1 MLEELIYCLCTP
13 QTKAR
18 NALKAVERL
27 RTLGLLDKP
36 EKNKVALILREA
48 GVRFHRTKAENIVE
62 AVKIFPKIVEK
73 IETIKEANMLRCWL
87 VKNVKGLGM
96 KEASHFLRNIGYNG
110 VAIIDRHIL
119 RFMFVEGLFDG
130 KPKTITRKQYV
141 LLEERLKKYAEKEG
155 LSMEELDLLIWAAST
170 GEVLK

>member
-1 MLEELIYCLCTP
+1 MQLLRIYGPEISKTLRSFEGTRNNPQRIWEELVYCLCTP

-27 RTLGLLDKP
+27 RTVSLLDKP

-48 GVRFHRTKAENIVE
+48 GVRFHRTKAEKITE
-62 AVKIFPKIVEK
+62 AVKIFPTIVEK
-73 IETIKEANMLRCWL
+73 IETIDEVKGLRDWL

-96 KEASHFLRNIGYNG
+96 KEASHFLRNIGYND

-119 RFMFVEGLFDG
+119 RFMAAEGLFNG
-130 KPKTITRKQYV
+130 
-141 LLEERLKKYAEKEG
+141 
-155 LSMEELDLLIWAAST
+155 
-170 GEVLK
+170 